1 MFRVFLTLSVA
12 LGFCLLLGGQAR
24 AEKADDPTALSN
36 DLKEILLAYHN
47 YLAKNKGAAP
57 AKAADLGPFLEKR
70 ALARLEN
77 KSVVFVYDVTLKD
90 MIQGSSNTILAYEK
104 NAPEKGGM
112 VAYGDGSV
120 KKLTADEFKKA
131 IVAKAPKK

>member
-24 AEKADDPTALSN
+24 AQKPDDPTALSN

-47 YLAKNKGAAP
+47 YIDKNKGSAP

-77 KSVVFVYDVTLKD
+77 KSVVFVYNVTLKD
-90 MIQGSSNTILAYEK
+90 MIQGSSKTILAYEK